1 MAITPKPKAPKE
13 TNTVDVNAL
22 INRGGSPP
30 TTPAFHEEPN
40 SDEVKL
46 VQLRLS
52 LDMLEKI
59 DASRSKRLVKIPRH
73 TWILEALLEKLERE
87 SGE

>member
-1 MAITPKPKAPKE
+1 MAITAKPKATKE
-13 TNTVDVNAL
+13 VSEVDVNAL

-30 TTPAFHEEPN
+30 TLQASHEESN
-40 SDEVKL
+40 ADMVKL
-46 VQLRLS
+46 VQLRLG
-52 LDMLEKI
+52 LELLEKI

-73 TWILEALLEKLERE
+73 TWILEALLEKLDRE